1 MFEIIKEEA
10 FRREPSFLAGRA
22 FLFFGEE
29 DYLKAA
35 AVRGVRE
42 VLCPDPAMAFFNDIT
57 IDATDYTPDK
67 LLDAMAPPPMMT
79 DVRLILLRGFDF
91 TTMKASDADI
101 LIEVLGELEEY
112 DFNCIIIQTAAG
124 LFDEGYLPRR
134 PSPMLKRLQA
144 VATPVQFDAPTGA
157 RLARWVGKHFAHYG
171 VAADPTVC
179 NDLIAYAGKTMFVLA
194 NEIQKLAAFVK
205 ENGGNTVTVA
215 DIKRVAVPASLPD
228 AFALSNAI
236 LAGNGQAALEAL
248 AVMKFERVEPTV
260 ILGEISGIFSN
271 MQSMRVLL
279 DAGKSIKEVAAIYKM
294 HEYKAGLLAKAAMRT
309 SPQRLRHV
317 IALAA
322 ETDLA
327 LKHSYGDYA
336 PLEKLI
342 CAL

>member
-1 MFEIIKEEA
+1 MFEIIKEDA
-10 FRREPSFLAGRA
+10 FRREPAFLSGRA

-35 AVRGVRE
+35 AVRSVRE

-79 DVRLILLRGFDF
+79 DARLILLRGFDF
-91 TTMKASDADI
+91 TSMKASDAET
-101 LIEVLGELEEY
+101 LALVLAQLEEY
-112 DFNCIIIQTAAG
+112 DFNCIIIQTAVG

-134 PSPMLKRLQA
+134 PSPMLKRLGE

-171 VAADPTVC
+171 VAADQTAC
-179 NDLIAYAGKTMFVLA
+179 NELIAYAGKTMFVLA
-194 NEIQKLAAFVK
+194 NEIEKLAAYVK
-205 ENGGNTVTVA
+205 ENGQNAVTVA
-215 DIKRVAVPASLPD
+215 DIRKVAVPASLPD

-248 AVMKFERVEPTV
+248 AVMKFERIEPTV

-271 MQSMRVLL
+271 LQSMRVLL
-279 DAGKSIKEVAAIYKM
+279 DAGKSIKEAAAVLKM

-309 SPQRLRHV
+309 SPQRLALV

-322 ETDLA
+322 ETDRA
-327 LKHSYGDYA
+327 LKRSYGDYA

>member
-1 MFEIIKEEA
+1 MFDIIKEDA
-10 FRREPSFLAGRA
+10 FRCEPAFLSGRA

-67 LLDAMAPPPMMT
+67 LLDAMSPPPMMT
-79 DVRLILLRGFDF
+79 DARLILLRGFDF
-91 TTMKASDADI
+91 TAMKASDADT
-101 LIEVLGELEEY
+101 LTMVLGELEEY
-112 DFNCIIIQTAAG
+112 DYNCIIIQTAAE
-124 LFDEGYLPRR
+124 LFDAGYLPKR
-134 PSPMLKRLQA
+134 PSPMLKRLRE

-171 VAADPTVC
+171 VAADPAVC
-179 NDLIAYAGKTMFVLA
+179 SELIDYAGKAMLVLA
-194 NEIQKLAAFVK
+194 NEIQKLAAYVK
-205 ENGGNTVTVA
+205 ENGENAVTTA
-215 DIKRVAVPASLPD
+215 DIRRVCVPAALPD

-236 LAGNGQAALEAL
+236 LAGDGRAALEAL

-279 DAGKSIKEVAAIYKM
+279 DAGRSIKEAAAILKM
-294 HEYKAGLLAKAAMRT
+294 HEYKAGLLAKAAIRT
-309 SPQRLRHV
+309 SPQRLSHV

-322 ETDLA
+322 ETDRA
-327 LKHSYGDYA
+327 LKSSYGDYA